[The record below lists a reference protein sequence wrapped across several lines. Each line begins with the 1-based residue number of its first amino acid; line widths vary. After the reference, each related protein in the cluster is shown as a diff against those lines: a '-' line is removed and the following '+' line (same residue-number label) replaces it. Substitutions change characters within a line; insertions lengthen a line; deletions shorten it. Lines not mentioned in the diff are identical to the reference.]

1 MLPISL
7 MVTMPNRFILR
18 WSSSFTKSSQ
28 MMASISDFEMN
39 ADRQDSEWSCS
50 RRADGSERAFLS
62 EWIQPAV
69 CCIKGKH
76 GKPVESKTS
85 KHSNRKRTEQVLGTA
100 SQLFAI
106 IWAGTSAWW
115 TKPFFAEYYQSMA
128 NSHLEPWGT
137 QLLQMGPVFALAAF
151 FSVRSLIHKQ
161 YFIAILTA
169 IIATWAFYRAFLTSF
184 VCLMCGV

>member
-7 MVTMPNRFILR
+7 MVTMPNRFIPR

-39 ADRQDSEWSCS
+39 ADRQDSEWSLS

-76 GKPVESKTS
+76 GKPMESIRGILS
-85 KHSNRKRTEQVLGTA
+85 PFWRSSLPYG
-100 SQLFAI
+100 LFSGRF
-106 IWAGTSAWW
+106 W
-115 TKPFFAEYYQSMA
+115 P
-128 NSHLEPWGT
+128 
-137 QLLQMGPVFALAAF
+137 AL
-151 FSVRSLIHKQ
+151 SVRYAVRKGSPLSNLLAGGVLRLFLGCVIGKNAL
-161 YFIAILTA
+161 YYIWISIAIQGRYPEDETD
-169 IIATWAFYRAFLTSF
+169 YRHCT
-184 VCLMCGV
+184 G